1 MQKSIT
7 CQQKIQKKDEYLGND
22 FEEYVKLY
30 NQYKEEIEEA
40 ETLEELASVLNK
52 YTDIFD
58 NGSEY
63 FVKTIG

>member
-1 MQKSIT
+1 MPT
-7 CQQKIQKKDEYLGND
+7 EEPKKDEYLGND
-22 FEEYVKLY
+22 FQEYVKLY

-63 FVKTIG
+63 FVKTI